1 MAITQISIFL
11 MNQPGQLVDA
21 VSTISETGSNIR
33 AMSIAEAND
42 FGILRAIVS
51 DTDKVCDML
60 KEKYLITRTPVLA
73 ARMDD
78 RSGALR
84 PILAAL
90 NESNI
95 NIEYMYAFTGTGP
108 EEAYVVLRVQDTD
121 TAEQVL
127 NAAERSGAAP
137 DVSEGS
143 FLPVFLPY
151 SGNSRPG
158 NPLICFFW

>member
-1 MAITQISIFL
+1 MAITQLSLFL

-21 VSTISETGSNIR
+21 VRVISDTGANIR

-51 DTDKVCDML
+51 DTDKVCDIL
-60 KEKYLITRTPVLA
+60 KEKFLINRTPVVA

-78 RSGALR
+78 RSGALL

-90 NESNI
+90 NENNI

-108 EEAYVVLRVQDTD
+108 EEAYVVLRVQDAE
-121 TAEQVL
+121 TAESVL
-127 NAAERSGAAP
+127 HARGIETLSDENLS
-137 DVSEGS
+137 
-143 FLPVFLPY
+143 L
-151 SGNSRPG
+151 
-158 NPLICFFW
+158 